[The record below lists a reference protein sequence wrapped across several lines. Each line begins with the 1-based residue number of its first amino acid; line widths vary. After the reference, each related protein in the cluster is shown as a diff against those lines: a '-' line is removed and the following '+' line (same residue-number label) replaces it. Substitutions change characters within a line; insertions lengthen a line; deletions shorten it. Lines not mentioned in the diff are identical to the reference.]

1 MSAAASLKSRI
12 REVDRLVQA
21 KDLVTKCLR
30 LVTLP
35 DVYLRAKSVLDDPD
49 SGAVDMARAIAHD
62 PGMAARLLRIAN
74 SAFFGFAAKIDSI
87 PRAVSLLGTQ
97 QIHDLVLATS
107 LASTFKGVRSEVMD
121 MDKFWHD
128 SVYRAVAAKLLAAHC
143 NVLDAERLFVAGLL
157 ADIGHLLM
165 YGQIPEQ
172 AQAAAQ
178 AAAAECRPLQRV
190 EQELLGFNYADV
202 GGELL
207 AAWRLPDSLEQTVR
221 HHAEPAHATDFA
233 LETCIVHIATALNAM
248 TVNAEDEAIDGGA
261 AHLTGC
267 DERLLAELAEEVD
280 RQVADTVALI
290 FSSPHRKSA

>member
-1 MSAAASLKSRI
+1 MKAQDLISKSLK
-12 REVDRLVQA
+12 
-21 KDLVTKCLR
+21 

-35 DVYLRAKSVLDDPD
+35 DVYLRAKAVLDDPD
-49 SGAVDMARAIAHD
+49 SSAQDMARAIEYD
-62 PGMAARLLRIAN
+62 PAMTARLLRIAN
-74 SAFFGFAAKIDSI
+74 SAFFGFAASVETVS
-87 PRAVSLLGTQ
+87 RAVSLLGNQ

-107 LASTFKGVRSEVMD
+107 LANVFKGVNPAVMD

-165 YGQIPEQ
+165 FGQIPEQ
-172 AQAAAQ
+172 TQAAAQ
-178 AAAAECRPLQRV
+178 TAVAAHRRLYRV
-190 EQELLGFNYADV
+190 EREVIGFDYAEV

-207 AAWRLPDSLEQTVR
+207 AAWRLPESLQQTVR
-221 HHAEPAHATDFA
+221 HHAEPARAEEFE
-233 LETCIVHIATALNAM
+233 LETAIVHVADALNAM
-248 TVNAEDEAIDGGA
+248 AANAQSEPVIDGGA

-267 DERLLAELAEEVD
+267 DERLVGELAEEVD